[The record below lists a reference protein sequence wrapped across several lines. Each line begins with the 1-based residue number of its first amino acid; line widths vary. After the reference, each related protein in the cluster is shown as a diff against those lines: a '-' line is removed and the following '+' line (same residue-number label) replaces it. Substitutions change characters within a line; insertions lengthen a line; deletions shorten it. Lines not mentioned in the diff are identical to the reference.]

1 MLIFHACLLSSGTG
15 SCPVDFI
22 GSDPDNNGVYRW
34 LGVDKVFLRENTA
47 QVPPGLQQ
55 RLAPF
60 VESGFL
66 DLGALP
72 GAKHP
77 LQNRWYNRCSK
88 PDMAGMHSWVAFID
102 LDEFM
107 VVLDKCAFTVN
118 RRSVGTMQCSFVCA
132 NAVARPLTGP
142 ILSCRGVAA

>member
-1 MLIFHACLLSSGTG
+1 M
-15 SCPVDFI
+15 
-22 GSDPDNNGVYRW
+22 
-34 LGVDKVFLRENTA
+34 
-47 QVPPGLQQ
+47 VPPVLAQ

-60 VESGFL
+60 IEAGFL

-102 LDEFM
+102 LDEYM
-107 VVLDKCAFTVN
+107 VVLDKCALTIVPQLLIQHCIMHDF
-118 RRSVGTMQCSFVCA
+118 CA
-132 NAVARPLTGP
+132 NVEEGWGTVAVETYLT
-142 ILSCRGVAA
+142 I

>member
-1 MLIFHACLLSSGTG
+1 MLQCSQHNVSPA
-15 SCPVDFI
+15 
-22 GSDPDNNGVYRW
+22 NNDGECRW
-34 LGVDKVFLRENTA
+34 LGVDKVFIRENAA
-47 QVPPGLQQ
+47 QVPQSLRQ

-60 VESGFL
+60 IESGFL
-66 DLGALP
+66 DLSALP

-107 VVLDKCAFTVN
+107 VVLDKCALLLYFPVQEFPQ
-118 RRSVGTMQCSFVCA
+118 SAQMCW
-132 NAVARPLTGP
+132 LE
-142 ILSCRGVAA
+142 L